1 LAVEVEEVKLLQV
14 MVDMVVAVD
23 LKVMLV
29 LPILEVEEDLVM
41 TDQLVVPVVV
51 VSSLFDT
58 QSKYLKTIKWLLEQ

>member
-1 LAVEVEEVKLLQV
+1 LAVEVGEVKLLQV
-14 MVDMVVAVD
+14 TVDMVVAVD

-58 QSKYLKTIKWLLEQ
+58 